1 MKVIIKEMT
10 LINFKGHLGE
20 KTYKFKPERQE
31 VYGKNRSGKTTLADA
46 FRWCLF
52 GKNSEGAAVFGIKTK
67 TEDGKVIPNLDHEV
81 RLLLNID
88 GQDVEIRKV
97 LQEKWGKLQGSSD
110 TVLTGHTTTYFVDGS
125 KLTEKKYKE
134 FIDTWARNESM
145 FMCITSPTHFTSLKP
160 DTQRELLAKMVE
172 ERSIESIAHKNA
184 EFESVLKDM
193 RGKDIETYINTIS
206 YQIREVKDE
215 LQRIPIRINEQKQE
229 IANIDAL
236 GIDFEQVK
244 LDIEEATEEL
254 KRIDEAIADKSKVV
268 DRQYELLKGKREALR
283 ELQEQQDAIRHK
295 HNSDFKK
302 EMEEHDYR
310 LVRLRTLIANE
321 QEDIV
326 NIKND
331 IREYTQLI
339 LSSDSKR
346 KDIEDEY
353 ERRKAEF
360 RTRWSEAKSE
370 QFVYDED
377 SSDFVCPT
385 CKRRLEEDDIQAAI
399 QRLHDNFNNAHA
411 AKMEKLK
418 KEAERIKQDSE
429 EAIAAFEKSLTLAK
443 QARTESE
450 TSLDK
455 HKSALSDKHAEELKL
470 SSQTI
475 LTLSERIAAD
485 SEYQR
490 LEAEICAA
498 RHKLEEQVQME
509 GTTETDELRQ
519 QKEAIMRKRDEL
531 NARYYNKAILQGKH
545 KRIKEL
551 EEQECA
557 LNAQLTELE
566 HKDHTAHQLL
576 EASIEDLESR
586 VNSLFSIVKFN
597 MFDKKINGSMKPTC
611 ECCVGGVPFSDLNS
625 AARINAGIDIINAIC
640 RHMNM
645 YAPCFIDNAESINN
659 VMRMASQQILL
670 TVSKSET
677 LVFA

>member
-172 ERSIESIAHKNA
+172 ERSIESIAQKNA

-193 RGKDIETYINTIS
+193 RGKDIETYINTVS

-254 KRIDEAIADKSKVV
+254 KRID
-268 DRQYELLKGKREALR
+268 
-283 ELQEQQDAIRHK
+283 
-295 HNSDFKK
+295 
-302 EMEEHDYR
+302 
-310 LVRLRTLIANE
+310 
-321 QEDIV
+321 
-326 NIKND
+326 
-331 IREYTQLI
+331 
-339 LSSDSKR
+339 
-346 KDIEDEY
+346 
-353 ERRKAEF
+353 
-360 RTRWSEAKSE
+360 
-370 QFVYDED
+370 
-377 SSDFVCPT
+377 
-385 CKRRLEEDDIQAAI
+385 
-399 QRLHDNFNNAHA
+399 
-411 AKMEKLK
+411 
-418 KEAERIKQDSE
+418 
-429 EAIAAFEKSLTLAK
+429 
-443 QARTESE
+443 
-450 TSLDK
+450 
-455 HKSALSDKHAEELKL
+455 
-470 SSQTI
+470 
-475 LTLSERIAAD
+475 
-485 SEYQR
+485 
-490 LEAEICAA
+490 
-498 RHKLEEQVQME
+498 
-509 GTTETDELRQ
+509 
-519 QKEAIMRKRDEL
+519 
-531 NARYYNKAILQGKH
+531 
-545 KRIKEL
+545 
-551 EEQECA
+551 
-557 LNAQLTELE
+557 
-566 HKDHTAHQLL
+566 
-576 EASIEDLESR
+576 
-586 VNSLFSIVKFN
+586 
-597 MFDKKINGSMKPTC
+597 
-611 ECCVGGVPFSDLNS
+611 
-625 AARINAGIDIINAIC
+625 
-640 RHMNM
+640 
-645 YAPCFIDNAESINN
+645 
-659 VMRMASQQILL
+659 
-670 TVSKSET
+670 
-677 LVFA
+677 